1 MQLAQT
7 LETLTPFWKR
17 EIEQALTLPPLPLD
31 YQPKIV
37 EIFDD
42 LGLLAG
48 SVFGEPYQCYRT
60 ETDLTNFIAWYLDGQ
75 LAFFYL
81 GDEIVI
87 DRLILMAKASS
98 LLNVIEGG

>member
-7 LETLTPFWKR
+7 LEKLTPFWKR
-17 EIEQALTLPPLPLD
+17 EIEKALALPPLPLD

-48 SVFGEPYQCYRT
+48 SVLGEPYQCHRP
-60 ETDLTNFIAWYLDGQ
+60 EIDLTNFIAWYLDGQ
-75 LAFFYL
+75 LVFFYL
-81 GDEIVI
+81 GDSIVI
-87 DRLILMAKASS
+87 DRLTLMAKASN